1 MKSLDELHEIRQ
13 APPPESEM
21 TVPVLVLKVGRYV
34 LHHGAIGIIRSL
46 GRMGVPVYA
55 VVEDR
60 FTPAAVSKYLTG
72 AFVWETH
79 GLDAQR
85 LLEGMAI
92 IGERLNRPTIV
103 IPTDDAAAILIAEQG
118 ATLQRWFL
126 FPQQPATLPRTLANK
141 RELYLLCSR
150 IGVASPEAV
159 FPNSIDDVH
168 KFVERVTF
176 PIVAKAAESW
186 LLPVGARTTSILRTP
201 EQAYAI
207 YRNAESHR
215 VPNLIFQEYI
225 APAYSEDWFYHG
237 YRNMR
242 SDCCVGFTGRKLRS
256 YPPFAGPTTL
266 GKAVI
271 NDPLQQQAEALLDGI
286 SYSGIMDLDYRL
298 DKRDGQYKLLDF
310 NPRIGAQFRL
320 FENHAGV
327 DVARAL
333 YLDLTGRRV
342 SRSRPITGRTF
353 IVEFHDLAASIGYFR
368 QGWLTLHEWR
378 LSLNGTRELAWLSRD
393 DPLPFLMMCIRLLFR
408 VANRVL
414 RMRPTPD
421 IANRMPYYSRGL
433 RNWVTRRKYPIQQGL
448 RTQISRLTR
457 VLRDPGE
464 GWARIQDHFTE
475 LRERGRPRCPYEVE
489 RDWESRLHQILGI
502 RWPCKTTSDF
512 WTLWSEVMRPFEAK
526 GVRIG
531 RGAFGGWGDGEP
543 GLVRAVWHLVRHL
556 RPGNVVETGV
566 ARGFTTRFILE
577 ALERNGAGH
586 LWSID
591 LPPALKPELLDQV
604 GAAVLDRHHHRW
616 TYIRGA
622 STQRLPELLSRLGQI
637 DLFIHDSRHT
647 ERNVRFELDR
657 AWAALRPGGVLV
669 VDDIDLN
676 WGFSSFTQIFTG
688 HQFIICHAE
697 PLQPDPPR
705 FDGKGLFGIIRK
717 EVAAKDRVAADDCVS
732 AFQGSLL
739 HQEPSERSLCASAVE
754 LRDDIAPVRK
764 PG

>member
-1 MKSLDELHEIRQ
+1 MKSFDEILKAEPHE
-13 APPPESEM
+13 SDM

-46 GRMGVPVYA
+46 GRMRVPVYA

-60 FTPAAVSKYLTG
+60 FTPAAVSRYLTG

-79 GLDAQR
+79 VLNVQR

-92 IGERLNRPTIV
+92 IGERLNRPTII
-103 IPTDDAAAILIAEQG
+103 IPTDDVAAILLAEQR
-118 ATLQRWFL
+118 AALQRWFL
-126 FPQQPATLPRTLANK
+126 FPQQPPMLPRTLANK
-141 RELYLLCSR
+141 RELYLLCKR

-159 FPNSIDDVH
+159 FPSSIDDVH

-176 PIVAKAAESW
+176 PIVVKAAESW
-186 LLPVGARTTSILRTP
+186 LLPVGARTTSIVRTP
-201 EQAYAI
+201 EQADAI
-207 YRNAESHR
+207 YRNAESHQ

-237 YRNMR
+237 YRNTR

-298 DKRDGQYKLLDF
+298 DKRDGQFKLLDF

-342 SRSRPITGRTF
+342 STSRPIPGRTF
-353 IVEFHDLAASIGYFR
+353 VVEIHDLAASIGYFR
-368 QGWLTLHEWR
+368 KGWLTLHEWR
-378 LSLNGTRELAWLSRD
+378 LSLKGTREYAWFSRD
-393 DPLPFLMMCIRLLFR
+393 DPLPFLMMCVRLLHR
-408 VANRVL
+408 VAGREL
-414 RMRPTPD
+414 RTRPAAKV
-421 IANRMPYYSRGL
+421 ANRMPYFA
-433 RNWVTRRKYPIQQGL
+433 RNLHDWVTRRKYPIQQGL
-448 RTQISRLTR
+448 RTHMSLLAR

-464 GWARIQDHFTE
+464 GWARIQDQFAE

-489 RDWESRLHQILGI
+489 RDWESRLHQILDI
-502 RWPCKTTSDF
+502 RWPCQTTSDF

-556 RPGNVVETGV
+556 RPGNIVETGV

-577 ALERNGAGH
+577 ALERNGTGH

-616 TYIRGA
+616 SYIRGP
-622 STQRLPELLSRLGQI
+622 STQRLPGLLRRLGQI

-676 WGFSSFTQIFTG
+676 WGFRSFTQIFSG
-688 HQFIICHAE
+688 HQFIICRAE

-717 EVAAKDRVAADDCVS
+717 EVAAKDRAVADDCVS

-739 HQEPSERSLCASAVE
+739 QEPSETPQCASAVE
-754 LRDDIAPVRK
+754 IRNDIAPVRK
-764 PG
+764 LG